1 MDQYI
6 EDLLLGLIMTFLAQ
20 MILSGINEVATEL
33 ENPFR
38 NVPNELPVVYWQA
51 EFNETLIT
59 MFSGF
64 HPDFYWDGDDG
75 DYSDDDDDDSNNI
88 GSLKKGSMKKKKH
101 PSAIQ
106 EEEEHPVSMTS
117 TTTTTNE
124 DTKELKDLLQK
135 QGNIIQTL
143 LQEQVKLNE
152 RLNKMKQ
159 L

>member
-6 EDLLLGLIMTFLAQ
+6 EDLLLGMIMTFLAQ

-64 HPDFYWDGDDG
+64 HPDFYWDGDDV
-75 DYSDDDDDDSNNI
+75 DYSDDDDEDISP
-88 GSLKKGSMKKKKH
+88 KKAKTKKKKKA
-101 PSAIQ
+101 PSVIH
-106 EEEEHPVSMTS
+106 EEKEEHPVST

-124 DTKELKDLLQK
+124 NTKELKDLLQK

-143 LQEQVKLNE
+143 LQEQMKLNE